1 MSTITTLYDDI
12 RAIIINTRNTIYKA
26 VNTGILEANWKIGRR
41 IVEEEQAGA
50 SRAEYGQRVINDL
63 AEKLSV
69 EFGRGFD
76 ARELRRYRQFY
87 LLFPK
92 WDALRPELT
101 WTHYRTLI
109 RVENERA
116 RLYYMNEAA
125 LQNWSTRAL
134 DSQIERLTYERILS
148 SQNQLI
154 VKEAED
160 AASRQAQLTPADIIK
175 DPYVLDFLGLPSGV
189 NFYEKD
195 LEKALIDNL
204 QQFLLEL
211 GRGFSFVSRQYR
223 FNTDN
228 ENYYVDLVFYNF
240 SGDANSKDSRVVG
253 AYSDFDGKLV
263 GHVAFLSNNTAIA
276 VSEDSLRYYT
286 VGATPSAGEKIALD
300 SKIQNVFYTSGN
312 VGIVS
317 ETGNEDD
324 PYNIKIFNSNGGKLS
339 DVNYDTTYTTYNFD
353 GNTVLMYGG
362 SNFAIMN
369 LSGKFV
375 TKQTIDGT
383 VTAFISTGKRG
394 KYYLVDDR
402 FISRVR
408 LT

>member
-1 MSTITTLYDDI
+1 MSAITTLYDDI

-148 SQNQLI
+148 SQNQLK

-223 FNTDN
+223 FKTDN

-240 SGDANSKDSRVVG
+240 ILKCFVLIDLKV
-253 AYSDFDGKLV
+253 GKLTYQDI
-263 GHVAFLSNNTAIA
+263 GQM
-276 VSEDSLRYYT
+276 D
-286 VGATPSAGEKIALD
+286 
-300 SKIQNVFYTSGN
+300 FYTRYFEEN
-312 VGIVS
+312 IRTETDNPTIGIVLCTERDNTIVKYS
-317 ETGNEDD
+317 VMNDSNQLFASKYKLYLPTEEELINELET
-324 PYNIKIFNSNGGKLS
+324 SR
-339 DVNYDTTYTTYNFD
+339 
-353 GNTVLMYGG
+353 
-362 SNFAIMN
+362 
-369 LSGKFV
+369 
-375 TKQTIDGT
+375 KQIENN
-383 VTAFISTGKRG
+383 VK
-394 KYYLVDDR
+394 
-402 FISRVR
+402 
-408 LT
+408 

>member
-1 MSTITTLYDDI
+1 MSAITTLYDDI
-12 RAIIINTRNTIYKA
+12 RAIFINTRNTIYKA

-223 FNTDN
+223 FKTDN
-228 ENYYVDLVFYNF
+228 ENYNVDLVFYNF
-240 SGDANSKDSRVVG
+240 ILKCLVLIDLKV
-253 AYSDFDGKLV
+253 GKLTYQDIGQMDFYTRYFEENIRTETDNPTIGIV
-263 GHVAFLSNNTAIA
+263 LCTERDNTIVKYSVMNDSNQLFASKYKLYLPTEEELIN
-276 VSEDSLRYYT
+276 
-286 VGATPSAGEKIALD
+286 ALD
-300 SKIQNVFYTSGN
+300 PSRKQIENNV
-312 VGIVS
+312 
-317 ETGNEDD
+317 
-324 PYNIKIFNSNGGKLS
+324 K
-339 DVNYDTTYTTYNFD
+339 
-353 GNTVLMYGG
+353 
-362 SNFAIMN
+362 
-369 LSGKFV
+369 
-375 TKQTIDGT
+375 
-383 VTAFISTGKRG
+383 
-394 KYYLVDDR
+394 
-402 FISRVR
+402 
-408 LT
+408 

>member
-1 MSTITTLYDDI
+1 MSAITTLYDDI

-41 IVEEEQAGA
+41 IVKEEQAGA

-223 FNTDN
+223 FKTDN

-240 SGDANSKDSRVVG
+240 ILKCFVLIDLKV
-253 AYSDFDGKLV
+253 GKLTYQDI
-263 GHVAFLSNNTAIA
+263 GQM
-276 VSEDSLRYYT
+276 D
-286 VGATPSAGEKIALD
+286 
-300 SKIQNVFYTSGN
+300 FYTRYFEEN
-312 VGIVS
+312 IRTETDNPTIGIVLCTERDNTIVKYS
-317 ETGNEDD
+317 VMNDSNQLFASKYKLYLPTEEELINELET
-324 PYNIKIFNSNGGKLS
+324 SR
-339 DVNYDTTYTTYNFD
+339 
-353 GNTVLMYGG
+353 
-362 SNFAIMN
+362 
-369 LSGKFV
+369 
-375 TKQTIDGT
+375 KQIENN
-383 VTAFISTGKRG
+383 VK
-394 KYYLVDDR
+394 
-402 FISRVR
+402 
-408 LT
+408 

>member
-116 RLYYMNEAA
+116 PLYYMNEAA

-223 FNTDN
+223 FKTDN

-240 SGDANSKDSRVVG
+240 ILKCFVLIDLKV
-253 AYSDFDGKLV
+253 GKLTYQDI
-263 GHVAFLSNNTAIA
+263 GQM
-276 VSEDSLRYYT
+276 D
-286 VGATPSAGEKIALD
+286 
-300 SKIQNVFYTSGN
+300 FYTRYFEEN
-312 VGIVS
+312 IRTETDNPTIGIVLCTERDNTIVKYS
-317 ETGNEDD
+317 VMNDSNQLFASKYKLYLPTEEELINELET
-324 PYNIKIFNSNGGKLS
+324 SR
-339 DVNYDTTYTTYNFD
+339 
-353 GNTVLMYGG
+353 
-362 SNFAIMN
+362 
-369 LSGKFV
+369 
-375 TKQTIDGT
+375 KQIENN
-383 VTAFISTGKRG
+383 VK
-394 KYYLVDDR
+394 
-402 FISRVR
+402 
-408 LT
+408 

>member
-1 MSTITTLYDDI
+1 MSAITTLYDDI

-154 VKEAED
+154 VQEAED

-223 FNTDN
+223 FKTDN

-240 SGDANSKDSRVVG
+240 ILKCFVLIDLKV
-253 AYSDFDGKLV
+253 GKLTYQDI
-263 GHVAFLSNNTAIA
+263 GQM
-276 VSEDSLRYYT
+276 D
-286 VGATPSAGEKIALD
+286 
-300 SKIQNVFYTSGN
+300 FYTRYFEEN
-312 VGIVS
+312 IRTETDNPTIGIVLCTERDNTIVKYS
-317 ETGNEDD
+317 VMNDSNQLFASKYKLYLPTEEELINELET
-324 PYNIKIFNSNGGKLS
+324 SR
-339 DVNYDTTYTTYNFD
+339 
-353 GNTVLMYGG
+353 
-362 SNFAIMN
+362 
-369 LSGKFV
+369 
-375 TKQTIDGT
+375 KQIENN
-383 VTAFISTGKRG
+383 VK
-394 KYYLVDDR
+394 
-402 FISRVR
+402 
-408 LT
+408 

>member
-1 MSTITTLYDDI
+1 MSAITTLYDDI

-160 AASRQAQLTPADIIK
+160 AASRQAHLPPADIIK

-223 FNTDN
+223 FKTDN

-240 SGDANSKDSRVVG
+240 ILKCFVLIDLKV
-253 AYSDFDGKLV
+253 GKLTYQDI
-263 GHVAFLSNNTAIA
+263 GQM
-276 VSEDSLRYYT
+276 D
-286 VGATPSAGEKIALD
+286 
-300 SKIQNVFYTSGN
+300 FYTRYFEEN
-312 VGIVS
+312 IRTETDNPTIGIVLCTERDNTIVKYS
-317 ETGNEDD
+317 VMNDSNQLFASKYKLYLPTEEELINELET
-324 PYNIKIFNSNGGKLS
+324 SR
-339 DVNYDTTYTTYNFD
+339 
-353 GNTVLMYGG
+353 
-362 SNFAIMN
+362 
-369 LSGKFV
+369 
-375 TKQTIDGT
+375 KQIENN
-383 VTAFISTGKRG
+383 VK
-394 KYYLVDDR
+394 
-402 FISRVR
+402 
-408 LT
+408 

>member
-160 AASRQAQLTPADIIK
+160 AASRQAQLTTADIIK

-223 FNTDN
+223 FKTDN

-240 SGDANSKDSRVVG
+240 ILKCFVLIDLKV
-253 AYSDFDGKLV
+253 GKLTYQDI
-263 GHVAFLSNNTAIA
+263 GQM
-276 VSEDSLRYYT
+276 D
-286 VGATPSAGEKIALD
+286 
-300 SKIQNVFYTSGN
+300 FYTRYFEEN
-312 VGIVS
+312 IRTETDNPTIGIVLCTERDNTIVKYS
-317 ETGNEDD
+317 VMNDSNQLFASKYKLYLPTEEELINELET
-324 PYNIKIFNSNGGKLS
+324 SR
-339 DVNYDTTYTTYNFD
+339 
-353 GNTVLMYGG
+353 
-362 SNFAIMN
+362 
-369 LSGKFV
+369 
-375 TKQTIDGT
+375 KQIENN
-383 VTAFISTGKRG
+383 VK
-394 KYYLVDDR
+394 
-402 FISRVR
+402 
-408 LT
+408 

>member
-223 FNTDN
+223 FKTDN

-240 SGDANSKDSRVVG
+240 LLKCFVLIDLKV
-253 AYSDFDGKLV
+253 GKLTYQDI
-263 GHVAFLSNNTAIA
+263 GQM
-276 VSEDSLRYYT
+276 D
-286 VGATPSAGEKIALD
+286 
-300 SKIQNVFYTSGN
+300 FYTRYFEEN
-312 VGIVS
+312 IRTETDNPTIGIVLCTERDNTIVKYS
-317 ETGNEDD
+317 VMNDSNQLFASKYKLYLPTEEELINELET
-324 PYNIKIFNSNGGKLS
+324 SR
-339 DVNYDTTYTTYNFD
+339 
-353 GNTVLMYGG
+353 
-362 SNFAIMN
+362 
-369 LSGKFV
+369 
-375 TKQTIDGT
+375 KQIENN
-383 VTAFISTGKRG
+383 VK
-394 KYYLVDDR
+394 
-402 FISRVR
+402 
-408 LT
+408 

>member
-1 MSTITTLYDDI
+1 MSAITTLYDDI

-76 ARELRRYRQFY
+76 ARELRRYRQLY

-223 FNTDN
+223 FKTDN

-240 SGDANSKDSRVVG
+240 ILKCFVLIDLKV
-253 AYSDFDGKLV
+253 GKLTYQDI
-263 GHVAFLSNNTAIA
+263 GQMDFYI
-276 VSEDSLRYYT
+276 RYFEENIRT
-286 VGATPSAGEKIALD
+286 ETDNPTI
-300 SKIQNVFYTSGN
+300 
-312 VGIVS
+312 GIVLCTERDNTIVKYS
-317 ETGNEDD
+317 VMNDSNQLFASKYKLYLPTEEELINELET
-324 PYNIKIFNSNGGKLS
+324 SR
-339 DVNYDTTYTTYNFD
+339 
-353 GNTVLMYGG
+353 
-362 SNFAIMN
+362 
-369 LSGKFV
+369 
-375 TKQTIDGT
+375 KQIENN
-383 VTAFISTGKRG
+383 VK
-394 KYYLVDDR
+394 
-402 FISRVR
+402 
-408 LT
+408 

>member
-41 IVEEEQAGA
+41 IGDEEQAGA

-223 FNTDN
+223 FKTDN

-240 SGDANSKDSRVVG
+240 ILKCFVLIDLKV
-253 AYSDFDGKLV
+253 GKLTYQDI
-263 GHVAFLSNNTAIA
+263 GQM
-276 VSEDSLRYYT
+276 D
-286 VGATPSAGEKIALD
+286 
-300 SKIQNVFYTSGN
+300 FYTRYFEEN
-312 VGIVS
+312 IRTETDNPTIGIVLCTERDNTIVKYS
-317 ETGNEDD
+317 VMNDSNQLFASKYKLYLPTEEELINELET
-324 PYNIKIFNSNGGKLS
+324 SR
-339 DVNYDTTYTTYNFD
+339 
-353 GNTVLMYGG
+353 
-362 SNFAIMN
+362 
-369 LSGKFV
+369 
-375 TKQTIDGT
+375 KQIENN
-383 VTAFISTGKRG
+383 VK
-394 KYYLVDDR
+394 
-402 FISRVR
+402 
-408 LT
+408 

>member
-41 IVEEEQAGA
+41 MVEEEQAGA

-223 FNTDN
+223 FKTDN

-240 SGDANSKDSRVVG
+240 ILKCFVLIDLKV
-253 AYSDFDGKLV
+253 GKLTYQDI
-263 GHVAFLSNNTAIA
+263 GQM
-276 VSEDSLRYYT
+276 D
-286 VGATPSAGEKIALD
+286 
-300 SKIQNVFYTSGN
+300 FYTRYFEEN
-312 VGIVS
+312 IRTETDNPTIGIVLCTERDNTIVKYS
-317 ETGNEDD
+317 VMNDSNQLFASKYKLYLPTEEELINELET
-324 PYNIKIFNSNGGKLS
+324 SR
-339 DVNYDTTYTTYNFD
+339 
-353 GNTVLMYGG
+353 
-362 SNFAIMN
+362 
-369 LSGKFV
+369 
-375 TKQTIDGT
+375 KQIENN
-383 VTAFISTGKRG
+383 VK
-394 KYYLVDDR
+394 
-402 FISRVR
+402 
-408 LT
+408 

>member
-1 MSTITTLYDDI
+1 MSAITTLYDDI

-204 QQFLLEL
+204 QQFLLEM

-223 FNTDN
+223 FKTDN

-240 SGDANSKDSRVVG
+240 ILKCFVLIDLKV
-253 AYSDFDGKLV
+253 GKLTYQDI
-263 GHVAFLSNNTAIA
+263 GQMDFYI
-276 VSEDSLRYYT
+276 RYFEENIRT
-286 VGATPSAGEKIALD
+286 ETDNPTI
-300 SKIQNVFYTSGN
+300 
-312 VGIVS
+312 GIVLCTERDNTIVKYS
-317 ETGNEDD
+317 VMNDSNQLFASKYKLYLPTEEELINELET
-324 PYNIKIFNSNGGKLS
+324 SR
-339 DVNYDTTYTTYNFD
+339 
-353 GNTVLMYGG
+353 
-362 SNFAIMN
+362 
-369 LSGKFV
+369 
-375 TKQTIDGT
+375 KQIENN
-383 VTAFISTGKRG
+383 VK
-394 KYYLVDDR
+394 
-402 FISRVR
+402 
-408 LT
+408 

>member
-189 NFYEKD
+189 NLYEKD

-223 FNTDN
+223 FKTDN

-240 SGDANSKDSRVVG
+240 ILKCFVLIDLKV
-253 AYSDFDGKLV
+253 GKLTYQDI
-263 GHVAFLSNNTAIA
+263 GQM
-276 VSEDSLRYYT
+276 D
-286 VGATPSAGEKIALD
+286 
-300 SKIQNVFYTSGN
+300 FYTRYFEEN
-312 VGIVS
+312 ICTETDNPTIGIVLCTERDNTIVKYS
-317 ETGNEDD
+317 VMNDSNQLFASKYKLYLPTEEELINELET
-324 PYNIKIFNSNGGKLS
+324 SR
-339 DVNYDTTYTTYNFD
+339 
-353 GNTVLMYGG
+353 
-362 SNFAIMN
+362 
-369 LSGKFV
+369 
-375 TKQTIDGT
+375 KQIENN
-383 VTAFISTGKRG
+383 VK
-394 KYYLVDDR
+394 
-402 FISRVR
+402 
-408 LT
+408 

>member
-1 MSTITTLYDDI
+1 MSAITTLYDDI

-204 QQFLLEL
+204 QQFLFQNPPAERRKCKSRKRSGSD
-211 GRGFSFVSRQYR
+211 GRRPFRRVSCSEPDKRSLWKTPGNRSRYG
-223 FNTDN
+223 
-228 ENYYVDLVFYNF
+228 
-240 SGDANSKDSRVVG
+240 SGSTCAMPSDACTLPSRSSPASVCCWP
-253 AYSDFDGKLV
+253 
-263 GHVAFLSNNTAIA
+263 I
-276 VSEDSLRYYT
+276 
-286 VGATPSAGEKIALD
+286 
-300 SKIQNVFYTSGN
+300 
-312 VGIVS
+312 
-317 ETGNEDD
+317 
-324 PYNIKIFNSNGGKLS
+324 
-339 DVNYDTTYTTYNFD
+339 
-353 GNTVLMYGG
+353 
-362 SNFAIMN
+362 
-369 LSGKFV
+369 
-375 TKQTIDGT
+375 
-383 VTAFISTGKRG
+383 
-394 KYYLVDDR
+394 
-402 FISRVR
+402 
-408 LT
+408 

>member
-125 LQNWSTRAL
+125 LQNWRTRAL

-223 FNTDN
+223 FKTDN

-240 SGDANSKDSRVVG
+240 ILKCFVLIDLKV
-253 AYSDFDGKLV
+253 GKLTYQDI
-263 GHVAFLSNNTAIA
+263 GQM
-276 VSEDSLRYYT
+276 D
-286 VGATPSAGEKIALD
+286 
-300 SKIQNVFYTSGN
+300 FYTRYFEEN
-312 VGIVS
+312 IRTETDNPTIGIVLCTERDNTIVKYS
-317 ETGNEDD
+317 VMNDSNQLFASKYKLYLPTEEELINELET
-324 PYNIKIFNSNGGKLS
+324 SR
-339 DVNYDTTYTTYNFD
+339 
-353 GNTVLMYGG
+353 
-362 SNFAIMN
+362 
-369 LSGKFV
+369 
-375 TKQTIDGT
+375 KQIENN
-383 VTAFISTGKRG
+383 VK
-394 KYYLVDDR
+394 
-402 FISRVR
+402 
-408 LT
+408 

>member
-1 MSTITTLYDDI
+1 MENRPPNSRRKTS
-12 RAIIINTRNTIYKA
+12 RSQS
-26 VNTGILEANWKIGRR
+26 RR
-41 IVEEEQAGA
+41 I
-50 SRAEYGQRVINDL
+50 QRVINDL

-160 AASRQAQLTPADIIK
+160 AASRQAQITPADIIK

-223 FNTDN
+223 FKTDN

-240 SGDANSKDSRVVG
+240 ILKCFVLIDLKV
-253 AYSDFDGKLV
+253 GKLTYQDI
-263 GHVAFLSNNTAIA
+263 GQM
-276 VSEDSLRYYT
+276 D
-286 VGATPSAGEKIALD
+286 
-300 SKIQNVFYTSGN
+300 FYTRYFEEN
-312 VGIVS
+312 IRTETDNPTIGIVLCTERDNTIVKYS
-317 ETGNEDD
+317 VMNDSNQLFASKYKLYLPTEEELIKELET
-324 PYNIKIFNSNGGKLS
+324 SR
-339 DVNYDTTYTTYNFD
+339 
-353 GNTVLMYGG
+353 
-362 SNFAIMN
+362 
-369 LSGKFV
+369 
-375 TKQTIDGT
+375 KQIENN
-383 VTAFISTGKRG
+383 VK
-394 KYYLVDDR
+394 
-402 FISRVR
+402 
-408 LT
+408 

>member
-1 MSTITTLYDDI
+1 MSAITTLYDDI
-12 RAIIINTRNTIYKA
+12 RAIIINTCNTIYKA

-223 FNTDN
+223 FKTDN

-240 SGDANSKDSRVVG
+240 ILKCFVLIDLKV
-253 AYSDFDGKLV
+253 GKLTYQDI
-263 GHVAFLSNNTAIA
+263 GQMDFYI
-276 VSEDSLRYYT
+276 RYFEENIRT
-286 VGATPSAGEKIALD
+286 ETDNPTI
-300 SKIQNVFYTSGN
+300 
-312 VGIVS
+312 GIVLCTERDNTIVKYS
-317 ETGNEDD
+317 VMNDSNQLFASKYKLYLPTEEELINELET
-324 PYNIKIFNSNGGKLS
+324 SR
-339 DVNYDTTYTTYNFD
+339 
-353 GNTVLMYGG
+353 
-362 SNFAIMN
+362 
-369 LSGKFV
+369 
-375 TKQTIDGT
+375 KQIENN
-383 VTAFISTGKRG
+383 VK
-394 KYYLVDDR
+394 
-402 FISRVR
+402 
-408 LT
+408 

>member
-223 FNTDN
+223 FKTDN

-240 SGDANSKDSRVVG
+240 ILKCFVLIDLKV
-253 AYSDFDGKLV
+253 GKLTYQDI
-263 GHVAFLSNNTAIA
+263 GQM
-276 VSEDSLRYYT
+276 D
-286 VGATPSAGEKIALD
+286 
-300 SKIQNVFYTSGN
+300 FYTRYFEEN
-312 VGIVS
+312 IRTETDNPTIGIVLCTERDNTIVKYS
-317 ETGNEDD
+317 VMNDSNQLFASKYKLYLPKEEELINELET
-324 PYNIKIFNSNGGKLS
+324 SR
-339 DVNYDTTYTTYNFD
+339 
-353 GNTVLMYGG
+353 
-362 SNFAIMN
+362 
-369 LSGKFV
+369 
-375 TKQTIDGT
+375 KQIENN
-383 VTAFISTGKRG
+383 VK
-394 KYYLVDDR
+394 
-402 FISRVR
+402 
-408 LT
+408 

>member
-1 MSTITTLYDDI
+1 MSAITTLYDDI

-109 RVENERA
+109 RVEKERA

-223 FNTDN
+223 FKTDN

-240 SGDANSKDSRVVG
+240 ILKCFVLIDLKV
-253 AYSDFDGKLV
+253 GKLTYQDI
-263 GHVAFLSNNTAIA
+263 GQM
-276 VSEDSLRYYT
+276 D
-286 VGATPSAGEKIALD
+286 
-300 SKIQNVFYTSGN
+300 FYTRYFEEN
-312 VGIVS
+312 IRTETDNPTIGIVLCTERDNTIVKYS
-317 ETGNEDD
+317 VMNDSNQLFASKYKLYLPTEEELINELET
-324 PYNIKIFNSNGGKLS
+324 SR
-339 DVNYDTTYTTYNFD
+339 
-353 GNTVLMYGG
+353 
-362 SNFAIMN
+362 
-369 LSGKFV
+369 
-375 TKQTIDGT
+375 KQIENN
-383 VTAFISTGKRG
+383 VK
-394 KYYLVDDR
+394 
-402 FISRVR
+402 
-408 LT
+408 

>member
-1 MSTITTLYDDI
+1 MSAITTLYDDI

-50 SRAEYGQRVINDL
+50 SRAEYGQRVINVL

-223 FNTDN
+223 FKTDN

-240 SGDANSKDSRVVG
+240 ILKCFVLIDLKV
-253 AYSDFDGKLV
+253 GKLTYQDI
-263 GHVAFLSNNTAIA
+263 GQM
-276 VSEDSLRYYT
+276 D
-286 VGATPSAGEKIALD
+286 
-300 SKIQNVFYTSGN
+300 FYTRYFEEN
-312 VGIVS
+312 IRTETDNPTIGIVLCTERDNTIVKYS
-317 ETGNEDD
+317 VMNDSNQLFASKYKLYLPTEEELINELET
-324 PYNIKIFNSNGGKLS
+324 SR
-339 DVNYDTTYTTYNFD
+339 
-353 GNTVLMYGG
+353 
-362 SNFAIMN
+362 
-369 LSGKFV
+369 
-375 TKQTIDGT
+375 KQIENN
-383 VTAFISTGKRG
+383 VK
-394 KYYLVDDR
+394 
-402 FISRVR
+402 
-408 LT
+408 

>member
-1 MSTITTLYDDI
+1 MSAITTLYDDI

-69 EFGRGFD
+69 EFWRGFD

-223 FNTDN
+223 FKTDN

-240 SGDANSKDSRVVG
+240 ILKCFVLIDLKV
-253 AYSDFDGKLV
+253 GKLTYQDI
-263 GHVAFLSNNTAIA
+263 GQM
-276 VSEDSLRYYT
+276 D
-286 VGATPSAGEKIALD
+286 
-300 SKIQNVFYTSGN
+300 FYTRYFEEN
-312 VGIVS
+312 IRTETDNPTIGIVLCTERDNTIVKYS
-317 ETGNEDD
+317 VMNDSNQLFASKYKLYLPTEEELINELET
-324 PYNIKIFNSNGGKLS
+324 SR
-339 DVNYDTTYTTYNFD
+339 
-353 GNTVLMYGG
+353 
-362 SNFAIMN
+362 
-369 LSGKFV
+369 
-375 TKQTIDGT
+375 KQIENN
-383 VTAFISTGKRG
+383 VK
-394 KYYLVDDR
+394 
-402 FISRVR
+402 
-408 LT
+408 

>member
-195 LEKALIDNL
+195 LEKALIGNL

-223 FNTDN
+223 FKTDN

-240 SGDANSKDSRVVG
+240 ILKCFVLIDLKV
-253 AYSDFDGKLV
+253 GKLTYQDI
-263 GHVAFLSNNTAIA
+263 GQM
-276 VSEDSLRYYT
+276 D
-286 VGATPSAGEKIALD
+286 
-300 SKIQNVFYTSGN
+300 FYTRYFEEN
-312 VGIVS
+312 IRTETDNPTIGIVLCTERDNTIVKYS
-317 ETGNEDD
+317 VMNDSNQLFASKYKLYLPTEEELINELET
-324 PYNIKIFNSNGGKLS
+324 SR
-339 DVNYDTTYTTYNFD
+339 
-353 GNTVLMYGG
+353 
-362 SNFAIMN
+362 
-369 LSGKFV
+369 
-375 TKQTIDGT
+375 KQIENN
-383 VTAFISTGKRG
+383 VK
-394 KYYLVDDR
+394 
-402 FISRVR
+402 
-408 LT
+408 

>member
-1 MSTITTLYDDI
+1 MSAITTLYDDI

-160 AASRQAQLTPADIIK
+160 AASRQAQLTPADIIN

-223 FNTDN
+223 FKTDN

-240 SGDANSKDSRVVG
+240 ILKCFVLIDLKV
-253 AYSDFDGKLV
+253 GKLTYQDI
-263 GHVAFLSNNTAIA
+263 GQM
-276 VSEDSLRYYT
+276 D
-286 VGATPSAGEKIALD
+286 
-300 SKIQNVFYTSGN
+300 FYTRYFEEN
-312 VGIVS
+312 IRTETDNPTIGIVLCTERDNTIVKYS
-317 ETGNEDD
+317 VMNDSNQLFASKYKLYLPTEEELINELET
-324 PYNIKIFNSNGGKLS
+324 SR
-339 DVNYDTTYTTYNFD
+339 
-353 GNTVLMYGG
+353 
-362 SNFAIMN
+362 
-369 LSGKFV
+369 
-375 TKQTIDGT
+375 KQIENN
-383 VTAFISTGKRG
+383 VK
-394 KYYLVDDR
+394 
-402 FISRVR
+402 
-408 LT
+408 

>member
-1 MSTITTLYDDI
+1 MSAITTLYDDI

-160 AASRQAQLTPADIIK
+160 AASRQAQLTPADIIT

-223 FNTDN
+223 FKTDN

-240 SGDANSKDSRVVG
+240 ILKCFVLIDLKV
-253 AYSDFDGKLV
+253 GKLTYQDI
-263 GHVAFLSNNTAIA
+263 GQM
-276 VSEDSLRYYT
+276 D
-286 VGATPSAGEKIALD
+286 
-300 SKIQNVFYTSGN
+300 FYTRYFEEN
-312 VGIVS
+312 IRTETDNPTIGIVLCTERDNTIVKYS
-317 ETGNEDD
+317 VMNDSNQLFASKYKLYLPTEEELINELET
-324 PYNIKIFNSNGGKLS
+324 SR
-339 DVNYDTTYTTYNFD
+339 
-353 GNTVLMYGG
+353 
-362 SNFAIMN
+362 
-369 LSGKFV
+369 
-375 TKQTIDGT
+375 KQIENN
-383 VTAFISTGKRG
+383 VK
-394 KYYLVDDR
+394 
-402 FISRVR
+402 
-408 LT
+408 

>member
-1 MSTITTLYDDI
+1 MSAITTLYDDI

-204 QQFLLEL
+204 QQFLL

-223 FNTDN
+223 FKTDN

-240 SGDANSKDSRVVG
+240 ILKCFVLIDLKV
-253 AYSDFDGKLV
+253 GKLTYQDI
-263 GHVAFLSNNTAIA
+263 GQM
-276 VSEDSLRYYT
+276 D
-286 VGATPSAGEKIALD
+286 
-300 SKIQNVFYTSGN
+300 FYTRYFEEN
-312 VGIVS
+312 IRTETDNPTIGIVLCTERDNTIVKYS
-317 ETGNEDD
+317 VMNDSNQLFASKYKLYLPTEEELINELET
-324 PYNIKIFNSNGGKLS
+324 SR
-339 DVNYDTTYTTYNFD
+339 
-353 GNTVLMYGG
+353 
-362 SNFAIMN
+362 
-369 LSGKFV
+369 
-375 TKQTIDGT
+375 KQIENN
-383 VTAFISTGKRG
+383 VK
-394 KYYLVDDR
+394 
-402 FISRVR
+402 
-408 LT
+408 

>member
-189 NFYEKD
+189 NFYEKN

-223 FNTDN
+223 FKTDN

-240 SGDANSKDSRVVG
+240 ILKCFVLIDLKV
-253 AYSDFDGKLV
+253 GKLTYQDI
-263 GHVAFLSNNTAIA
+263 GQM
-276 VSEDSLRYYT
+276 D
-286 VGATPSAGEKIALD
+286 
-300 SKIQNVFYTSGN
+300 FYTRYFEEN
-312 VGIVS
+312 IRTETDNPTIGIVLCTERDNTIVKYS
-317 ETGNEDD
+317 VMNDSNQLFASKYKLYLPTEEELINELET
-324 PYNIKIFNSNGGKLS
+324 SR
-339 DVNYDTTYTTYNFD
+339 
-353 GNTVLMYGG
+353 
-362 SNFAIMN
+362 
-369 LSGKFV
+369 
-375 TKQTIDGT
+375 KQIENN
-383 VTAFISTGKRG
+383 VK
-394 KYYLVDDR
+394 
-402 FISRVR
+402 
-408 LT
+408 

>member
-223 FNTDN
+223 FKTDN

-240 SGDANSKDSRVVG
+240 ILKCFVLIDLKV
-253 AYSDFDGKLV
+253 GKLTYQDI
-263 GHVAFLSNNTAIA
+263 GQM
-276 VSEDSLRYYT
+276 D
-286 VGATPSAGEKIALD
+286 
-300 SKIQNVFYTSGN
+300 FYTRYFEEN
-312 VGIVS
+312 IRTETDNPTIGI
-317 ETGNEDD
+317 DCL
-324 PYNIKIFNSNGGKLS
+324 PQ
-339 DVNYDTTYTTYNFD
+339 
-353 GNTVLMYGG
+353 NT
-362 SNFAIMN
+362 N
-369 LSGKFV
+369 
-375 TKQTIDGT
+375 
-383 VTAFISTGKRG
+383 
-394 KYYLVDDR
+394 
-402 FISRVR
+402 FISRQKR
-408 LT
+408 NLLTSWKQVGSR

>member
-1 MSTITTLYDDI
+1 MSAITTLYDDI
-12 RAIIINTRNTIYKA
+12 RAIIIKTRNTIYKA

-223 FNTDN
+223 FKTDN

-240 SGDANSKDSRVVG
+240 ILKCFVLIDLKV
-253 AYSDFDGKLV
+253 GKLTYQDI
-263 GHVAFLSNNTAIA
+263 GQM
-276 VSEDSLRYYT
+276 D
-286 VGATPSAGEKIALD
+286 
-300 SKIQNVFYTSGN
+300 FYTRYFEEN
-312 VGIVS
+312 IRTETDNPTIGIVLCTERDNTIVKYS
-317 ETGNEDD
+317 VMNDSNQLFASKYKLYLPTEEELINELET
-324 PYNIKIFNSNGGKLS
+324 SR
-339 DVNYDTTYTTYNFD
+339 
-353 GNTVLMYGG
+353 
-362 SNFAIMN
+362 
-369 LSGKFV
+369 
-375 TKQTIDGT
+375 KQIENN
-383 VTAFISTGKRG
+383 VK
-394 KYYLVDDR
+394 
-402 FISRVR
+402 
-408 LT
+408 

>member
-1 MSTITTLYDDI
+1 MSAITTLYDDI

-223 FNTDN
+223 FKTDN

-240 SGDANSKDSRVVG
+240 ILKCFVLIDLKV
-253 AYSDFDGKLV
+253 GKLTYQDI
-263 GHVAFLSNNTAIA
+263 GQM
-276 VSEDSLRYYT
+276 D
-286 VGATPSAGEKIALD
+286 
-300 SKIQNVFYTSGN
+300 FYTRYFEEN
-312 VGIVS
+312 IRTETDNPTIGIVLCTERDNTIVKYS
-317 ETGNEDD
+317 VMNDSNQLFASKYKLYLATEEELINELET
-324 PYNIKIFNSNGGKLS
+324 SR
-339 DVNYDTTYTTYNFD
+339 
-353 GNTVLMYGG
+353 
-362 SNFAIMN
+362 
-369 LSGKFV
+369 
-375 TKQTIDGT
+375 KQIENN
-383 VTAFISTGKRG
+383 VK
-394 KYYLVDDR
+394 
-402 FISRVR
+402 
-408 LT
+408 

>member
-1 MSTITTLYDDI
+1 MSAITTLYDDI

-175 DPYVLDFLGLPSGV
+175 DPSVLDFLGLPSGV

-223 FNTDN
+223 FKTDN

-240 SGDANSKDSRVVG
+240 ILKCFVLIDLKV
-253 AYSDFDGKLV
+253 GKLTYQDI
-263 GHVAFLSNNTAIA
+263 GQM
-276 VSEDSLRYYT
+276 D
-286 VGATPSAGEKIALD
+286 
-300 SKIQNVFYTSGN
+300 FYTRYFEEN
-312 VGIVS
+312 IRTETDNPTIGIVLCTERDNTIVKYS
-317 ETGNEDD
+317 VMNDSNQLFASKYKLYLPTEEELINELET
-324 PYNIKIFNSNGGKLS
+324 SR
-339 DVNYDTTYTTYNFD
+339 
-353 GNTVLMYGG
+353 
-362 SNFAIMN
+362 
-369 LSGKFV
+369 
-375 TKQTIDGT
+375 KQIENN
-383 VTAFISTGKRG
+383 VK
-394 KYYLVDDR
+394 
-402 FISRVR
+402 
-408 LT
+408 

>member
-223 FNTDN
+223 FKTDN

-240 SGDANSKDSRVVG
+240 ILKCFVLIDLKV
-253 AYSDFDGKLV
+253 GKLTYQDI
-263 GHVAFLSNNTAIA
+263 GQM
-276 VSEDSLRYYT
+276 D
-286 VGATPSAGEKIALD
+286 
-300 SKIQNVFYTSGN
+300 FYTRYFEEN
-312 VGIVS
+312 IRTETDIPTIGIVLCTERDNTIVKYS
-317 ETGNEDD
+317 VMNDSNQLFASKYKLYLPTEEELINELET
-324 PYNIKIFNSNGGKLS
+324 SR
-339 DVNYDTTYTTYNFD
+339 
-353 GNTVLMYGG
+353 
-362 SNFAIMN
+362 
-369 LSGKFV
+369 
-375 TKQTIDGT
+375 KQIENN
-383 VTAFISTGKRG
+383 VK
-394 KYYLVDDR
+394 
-402 FISRVR
+402 
-408 LT
+408 

>member
-223 FNTDN
+223 FKTDN

-240 SGDANSKDSRVVG
+240 ILKCFVLIDLKV
-253 AYSDFDGKLV
+253 GKLTYQDI
-263 GHVAFLSNNTAIA
+263 GQMDFYTRYFEENIRTEEG
-276 VSEDSLRYYT
+276 VSKC
-286 VGATPSAGEKIALD
+286 TPS
-300 SKIQNVFYTSGN
+300 VFYAQSP
-312 VGIVS
+312 
-317 ETGNEDD
+317 D
-324 PYNIKIFNSNGGKLS
+324 FHKL
-339 DVNYDTTYTTYNFD
+339 
-353 GNTVLMYGG
+353 GLC
-362 SNFAIMN
+362 
-369 LSGKFV
+369 
-375 TKQTIDGT
+375 
-383 VTAFISTGKRG
+383 
-394 KYYLVDDR
+394 YYLK
-402 FISRVR
+402 I
-408 LT
+408 LYL

>member
-1 MSTITTLYDDI
+1 MSAITTLYDDI

-223 FNTDN
+223 FKTDN

-240 SGDANSKDSRVVG
+240 ILKCFVLIDLKV
-253 AYSDFDGKLV
+253 GKLTYQDI
-263 GHVAFLSNNTAIA
+263 GQM
-276 VSEDSLRYYT
+276 D
-286 VGATPSAGEKIALD
+286 
-300 SKIQNVFYTSGN
+300 FYTRYFEEN
-312 VGIVS
+312 IRTETDNPTIGIVLCTERDNTIVKYS
-317 ETGNEDD
+317 VMNDSNQLFTSKYKLYLPTEEELINELET
-324 PYNIKIFNSNGGKLS
+324 SR
-339 DVNYDTTYTTYNFD
+339 
-353 GNTVLMYGG
+353 
-362 SNFAIMN
+362 
-369 LSGKFV
+369 
-375 TKQTIDGT
+375 KQIENN
-383 VTAFISTGKRG
+383 VK
-394 KYYLVDDR
+394 
-402 FISRVR
+402 
-408 LT
+408 

>member
-154 VKEAED
+154 VKESED

-223 FNTDN
+223 FKTDN

-240 SGDANSKDSRVVG
+240 ILKCFVLIDLKV
-253 AYSDFDGKLV
+253 GKLTYQDI
-263 GHVAFLSNNTAIA
+263 GQM
-276 VSEDSLRYYT
+276 D
-286 VGATPSAGEKIALD
+286 
-300 SKIQNVFYTSGN
+300 FYTRYFEEN
-312 VGIVS
+312 IRTETDNPTIGIVLCTERDNTIVKYS
-317 ETGNEDD
+317 VMNDSNQLFASKYKLYLPTEEELINELET
-324 PYNIKIFNSNGGKLS
+324 SR
-339 DVNYDTTYTTYNFD
+339 
-353 GNTVLMYGG
+353 
-362 SNFAIMN
+362 
-369 LSGKFV
+369 
-375 TKQTIDGT
+375 KQIENN
-383 VTAFISTGKRG
+383 VK
-394 KYYLVDDR
+394 
-402 FISRVR
+402 
-408 LT
+408 

>member
-1 MSTITTLYDDI
+1 M
-12 RAIIINTRNTIYKA
+12 
-26 VNTGILEANWKIGRR
+26 
-41 IVEEEQAGA
+41 VEEEQAGA

-125 LQNWSTRAL
+125 LQNWSTRSL

-223 FNTDN
+223 FKTDN

-240 SGDANSKDSRVVG
+240 ILKCFVLIDLKV
-253 AYSDFDGKLV
+253 GKLTYQDI
-263 GHVAFLSNNTAIA
+263 GQMDFYI
-276 VSEDSLRYYT
+276 RYFEENIRT
-286 VGATPSAGEKIALD
+286 ETDNPTI
-300 SKIQNVFYTSGN
+300 
-312 VGIVS
+312 GIVLCTERDNTIVKYS
-317 ETGNEDD
+317 VMNDSNQLFASKYKLYLPTEEELINELET
-324 PYNIKIFNSNGGKLS
+324 SR
-339 DVNYDTTYTTYNFD
+339 
-353 GNTVLMYGG
+353 
-362 SNFAIMN
+362 
-369 LSGKFV
+369 
-375 TKQTIDGT
+375 KQIENN
-383 VTAFISTGKRG
+383 VK
-394 KYYLVDDR
+394 
-402 FISRVR
+402 
-408 LT
+408 